1 MKKKKHFENTQRP
14 YPVVT
19 FQSDENFRVTKRPE
33 HKNTKIYNGKNIK
46 TMTRPFLAKVLAVGA
61 NVAEMQIFCAAPMK
75 PNGSC
80 SKRFYK
86 RAKDDQNFQQD
97 NFC

>member
-1 MKKKKHFENTQRP
+1 
-14 YPVVT
+14 
-19 FQSDENFRVTKRPE
+19 
-33 HKNTKIYNGKNIK
+33 
-46 TMTRPFLAKVLAVGA
+46 MTRPLLAKVLAVGA

>member
-1 MKKKKHFENTQRP
+1 M
-14 YPVVT
+14 T

-97 NFC
+97 NFCSRTGIFSGKDFLLEIK